1 MQGKYI
7 HDSKFGY
14 FYTYCL
20 NNSNPKIKREI
31 SKLQKIV
38 NITNNLDAIN
48 NNVYNKKI
56 SRQEMKMEI
65 LLKKIAKKNPDFL
78 FNFVKEYSDE
88 VDMIKTESDPQIIAR
103 NLSQS
108 FFEIYQIK
116 MPRKNN
122 IVIQKNKYQIKEKD
136 IIINLTEKEKEKLKT
151 QDKNNNEF
159 PTFLIELKKC
169 KCHRINRYLNNLI
182 KINDIEIKENE
193 TKEEYEKRV
202 NHLLKK
208 AFNNI
213 DMIFEKGT
221 SYPFRKDFIKV
232 LSILIFLYDIKIR
245 KLSELKKY
253 LKKSLKMEL
262 LNKYIYNGN
271 YERKPNHGYEIPN
284 DTSSEELI
292 KIQDEL
298 EREKY
303 YLIEKHHHGEDVKL
317 DRLFCNNI
325 QSKKIDMI
333 NSYFNPIYDYDI
345 TIYSSDQ
352 EIISIILDLCD
363 LADEITEDLFKKVIF
378 DAHDSSNLIVVQS
391 YEKNELLRTLYNLYS
406 PLEKLDKY
414 DKIKNKLENILNQ
427 LNTSKRDFIYK
438 MAQIEKQKRHM
449 STKELVPN
457 IETIMIN
464 LAIRETKFIESHA
477 VEEFKH
483 KAMNQGKYLN
493 YDLEIVARDIETI
506 ELPALYQK
514 LKRNI
519 TYTNFVEEI
528 KPGEDREKKYKE
540 ARMIQRKTLSIAQEM
555 IAKTIIN
562 NSYDHEFDISYDN
575 YQAILNDI
583 YENILHEER
592 LTTNYDEVYDETEVL
607 ERNYQEKKKKW
618 DEYSIFVKALY
629 LVVSKKD
636 NS

>member
-88 VDMIKTESDPQIIAR
+88 VDMIKAESDPQIIAR

-108 FFEIYQIK
+108 FFEIYHIK

-122 IVIQKNKYQIKEKD
+122 IVTQKNKYQIKEKD

-182 KINDIEIKENE
+182 EINDIEIKENE

-262 LNKYIYNGN
+262 LNKYIYNGS

-284 DTSSEELI
+284 DTASEELI
-292 KIQDEL
+292 KIKDEL

-303 YLIEKHHHGEDVKL
+303 YLIEKHNHGEDIKL

-325 QSKKIDMI
+325 QSKKC
-333 NSYFNPIYDYDI
+333 
-345 TIYSSDQ
+345 
-352 EIISIILDLCD
+352 LL
-363 LADEITEDLFKKVIF
+363 IF
-378 DAHDSSNLIVVQS
+378 
-391 YEKNELLRTLYNLYS
+391 Y
-406 PLEKLDKY
+406 
-414 DKIKNKLENILNQ
+414 
-427 LNTSKRDFIYK
+427 
-438 MAQIEKQKRHM
+438 RHF
-449 STKELVPN
+449 L
-457 IETIMIN
+457 
-464 LAIRETKFIESHA
+464 
-477 VEEFKH
+477 
-483 KAMNQGKYLN
+483 
-493 YDLEIVARDIETI
+493 
-506 ELPALYQK
+506 
-514 LKRNI
+514 
-519 TYTNFVEEI
+519 
-528 KPGEDREKKYKE
+528 
-540 ARMIQRKTLSIAQEM
+540 
-555 IAKTIIN
+555 
-562 NSYDHEFDISYDN
+562 
-575 YQAILNDI
+575 
-583 YENILHEER
+583 
-592 LTTNYDEVYDETEVL
+592 
-607 ERNYQEKKKKW
+607 
-618 DEYSIFVKALY
+618 
-629 LVVSKKD
+629 
-636 NS
+636 

>member
-271 YERKPNHGYEIPN
+271 YERKPSHGYEIPN

-303 YLIEKHHHGEDVKL
+303 YLIEKHRHGEDVKL

-345 TIYSSDQ
+345 TTYSSDQ
-352 EIISIILDLCD
+352 EIISIILDLCE

-427 LNTSKRDFIYK
+427 LNASKRDFIYK

-506 ELPALYQK
+506 DLPALYQK

-592 LTTNYDEVYDETEVL
+592 LTTSYDEVYDETEVL